1 LIEERKQA
9 VSMRLSAGDIHRIKG
24 LAHRLGVRGRSPV
37 PPPAARVPEVVRDFG
52 FDATTLPEIVNSDA
66 SPELCAALVDITR
79 LTKVSAGVLSEAE
92 LACAGAI
99 VAPAGHASGAI
110 RRESAQGGYRAWR
123 CACRGTCEA
132 QGHELA

>member
-37 PPPAARVPEVVRDFG
+37 PPPAARGPEVVREFG
-52 FDATTLPEIVNSDA
+52 FDATTLQEIVNGD
-66 SPELCAALVDITR
+66 
-79 LTKVSAGVLSEAE
+79 
-92 LACAGAI
+92 
-99 VAPAGHASGAI
+99 ASGAI
-110 RRESAQGGYRAWR
+110 RRASAQGGYRAWR
-123 CACRGTCEA
+123 CACRGSCEA